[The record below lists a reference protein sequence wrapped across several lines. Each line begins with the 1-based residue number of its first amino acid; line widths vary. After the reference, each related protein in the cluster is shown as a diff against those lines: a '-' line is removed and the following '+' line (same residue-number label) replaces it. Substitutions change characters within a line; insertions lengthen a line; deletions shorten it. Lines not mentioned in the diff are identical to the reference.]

1 MREYV
6 SNLAPILLFVFN
18 RPEHTQKTIQSLKKN
33 ELAPNSRLFI
43 YSDAAKDKHHE
54 INVEKVRSYIKN
66 IDGFKD
72 ITIIENDYNLGL
84 ATSVITGVTNIVKEF
99 GKIIVL
105 EDDLVTSPYFLN
117 FMNASLDYYRDE
129 NKVWHISGW
138 NYPFYKNNCEDVFF
152 WRLMNCWGWATWSD
166 RWEFFEK
173 NSNKIIKDFSTAD
186 IRRFNIDDTENFWNQ
201 VLENDKGKINT
212 WAIFWYAVIFKQN
225 GLCLNPYKSFV
236 LNIGNDGSGTHSAY
250 TNDYNSELCMSKN
263 INIHANIIESGQAI
277 DELKEFFKKNKKNLW
292 KKIVGKFLSHIK

>member
-117 FMNASLDYYRDE
+117 FMNASLD
-129 NKVWHISGW
+129 
-138 NYPFYKNNCEDVFF
+138 
-152 WRLMNCWGWATWSD
+152 
-166 RWEFFEK
+166 
-173 NSNKIIKDFSTAD
+173 
-186 IRRFNIDDTENFWNQ
+186 
-201 VLENDKGKINT
+201 
-212 WAIFWYAVIFKQN
+212 
-225 GLCLNPYKSFV
+225 
-236 LNIGNDGSGTHSAY
+236 
-250 TNDYNSELCMSKN
+250 
-263 INIHANIIESGQAI
+263 
-277 DELKEFFKKNKKNLW
+277 
-292 KKIVGKFLSHIK
+292 